1 MNSMSIKPVVASAAL
16 LALIALRMARL
27 VIGAIGLQHELGM
40 AWALIAAACLVLFR
54 FTLPI
59 RIGAFFGVM
68 NLWHWPWYAALVF
81 AAPRLVLVLP
91 GLASTALAHW
101 RHPRAV
107 WRGVPQ
113 A

>member
-1 MNSMSIKPVVASAAL
+1 MNFTSLKPVVAIA
-16 LALIALRMARL
+16 ALIALAALRTARL

-40 AWALIAAACLVLFR
+40 AWALLAAACLILFR

-59 RIGAFFGVM
+59 RIGAFLGLM
-68 NLWHWPWYAALVF
+68 SLWHWPWYAALVF
-81 AAPRLVLVLP
+81 AAPRLILVLP
-91 GLASTALAHW
+91 GLASTTLAHW